1 MIYTIGPLLF
11 QGAYFMEVPFLIKVF
26 CIMAMVHDL
35 AKLIFFNLSYEQLYY
50 EQSKKEIVTERLSN
64 YNVIMQLLSF
74 FYLIFLVYSMI
85 WLSSYVALLAVT
97 IVVLSLILALLSMSF
112 YKYKRFMVSCDIADS
127 VLSLI
132 ALTLIAFQIF

>member
-97 IVVLSLILALLSMSF
+97 IVVLSLILALLSMGF